1 MKAIFY
7 LDVGTNVLEQLN
19 QIAQKYG
26 TDVKLDDDDVS
37 HFILAQPKLK
47 IMKRLVD
54 SKYAV
59 QIWGATPEDI
69 EYLKSIWGEP
79 ARTEAQRLSPL
90 EFAQELTSIPGIMEK
105 TKEEIMDIM
114 ELDEKFYTRYQKL
127 IANQLRRPNP
137 ADVFVQAAEIL
148 KK

>member
-7 LDVGTNVLEQLN
+7 LNEDSNVLEQLE

-26 TDVKLDDDDVS
+26 SAVKLDDDGVS

-47 IMKRLVD
+47 IMKRFENG
-54 SKYAV
+54 KYSI

-69 EYLKSIWGEP
+69 EYLKSLWGEP

-90 EFAQELTSIPGIMEK
+90 EFAQELTSIPSVLDKTKKEIME
-105 TKEEIMDIM
+105 IM
-114 ELDEKFYTRYQKL
+114 EVDDRQYTQYQRL
-127 IANQLRRPNP
+127 IQNQLRRPNP
-137 ADVFVQAAEIL
+137 AEHFVKAAEIL

>member
-7 LDVGTNVLEQLN
+7 LDASTNVLEQLN

-26 TDVKLDDDDVS
+26 TDVKLDDDGVS

-54 SKYAV
+54 GKYVV

-69 EYLKSIWGEP
+69 EYLKSLWDEP

-90 EFAQELTSIPGIMEK
+90 EFAQELTSIPGIMDK

-114 ELDEKFYTRYQKL
+114 ELNEQFYTRYQKL
-127 IANQLRRPNP
+127 ISNQLRRPNP
-137 ADVFVQAAEIL
+137 AEVFVKAAEIL